1 MNYID
6 DVCFKLSTL
15 NDSNVSFSVCRL
27 VVDEISFKFESVNP
41 KAKIETGMAGIT
53 PDGTYKQK
61 KIPYLLSDSH
71 ITEILDLVCDNR

>member
-1 MNYID
+1 
-6 DVCFKLSTL
+6 
-15 NDSNVSFSVCRL
+15 
-27 VVDEISFKFESVNP
+27 
-41 KAKIETGMAGIT
+41 MAGIT